1 MKIII
6 IITCTDGKYVNESF
20 KNEGLWGVGSACK
33 VSCLVAGPEFS
44 LQSSHKTSGQTD
56 KSSYNP
62 NSGDTETGLSL
73 GLIVLIGEPQASERS
88 QRR

>member
-1 MKIII
+1 MKVLNL
-6 IITCTDGKYVNESF
+6 KFY
-20 KNEGLWGVGSACK
+20 EGLAQPVKFLVWWQVLSSISRAHIKLQGKLVKAC
-33 VSCLVAGPEFS
+33 
-44 LQSSHKTSGQTD
+44 
-56 KSSYNP
+56 NP